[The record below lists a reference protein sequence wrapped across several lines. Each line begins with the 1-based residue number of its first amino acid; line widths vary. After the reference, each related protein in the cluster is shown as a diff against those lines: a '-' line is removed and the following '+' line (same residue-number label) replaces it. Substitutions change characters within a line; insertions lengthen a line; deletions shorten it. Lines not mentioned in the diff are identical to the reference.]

1 MCSART
7 VVRVPCHGWIWADIV
22 ARKGRPPLAQV
33 RTLSAAGPHFC
44 PGPAT
49 VFGLLCILASPVPN
63 KNTDRRRKSHRP
75 GTMRYQT
82 LFGAFFCPQKQ
93 EKPPLSAF
101 RRGFCQNNGGET
113 EIPSLR
119 SGISY
124 APAGPLKLGMAS
136 RAFGPQVLYV
146 GRPLRKQAFDG
157 PDYKKAPQ
165 QSCDAILQFAERP
178 RFELGIPFWSIHA
191 FQACLL
197 SHSSISPDL
206 SPEKTGLQR

>member
-63 KNTDRRRKSHRP
+63 KTTDRRRKSHRP

-82 LFGAFFCPQKQ
+82 L
-93 EKPPLSAF
+93 
-101 RRGFCQNNGGET
+101 
-113 EIPSLR
+113 
-119 SGISY
+119 
-124 APAGPLKLGMAS
+124 LGMSIISKNNRVFALS
-136 RAFGPQVLYV
+136 RKNRNRSNSAAVFCGGSRIRTGDPMLAKHVLY
-146 GRPLRKQAFDG
+146 Q
-157 PDYKKAPQ
+157 
-165 QSCDAILQFAERP
+165 
-178 RFELGIPFWSIHA
+178 
-191 FQACLL
+191 L
-197 SHSSISPDL
+197 SYTPG
-206 SPEKTGLQR
+206 K